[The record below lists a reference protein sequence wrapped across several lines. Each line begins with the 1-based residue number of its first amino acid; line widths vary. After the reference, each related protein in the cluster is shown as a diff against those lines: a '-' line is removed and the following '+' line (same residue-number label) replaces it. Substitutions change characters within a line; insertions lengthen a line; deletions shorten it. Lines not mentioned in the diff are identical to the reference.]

1 MERAF
6 LAGFGFGGALLAA
19 APAAAGDGPVVVRL
33 GGETLRIPAAVLRDG
48 PPPFWERALHALGL
62 SAPPVFARLPDA
74 ELPALA
80 PGRRAD
86 GRGGFEWSMEAF
98 GPGGERAW
106 RRAER
111 EFAARV
117 WFGREGFGDAE
128 VQPHA
133 SGLHRVQ
140 PRDWRAGDWLAVRT
154 PPAPARP
161 APADL
166 LAARCWTLGMPPATC
181 AVEFLHRGLLVRFD
195 VAERDLRLLD
205 ALRDAVR
212 RRIDAWREAP

>member
-19 APAAAGDGPVVVRL
+19 APAAAADGPVVVRL

-74 ELPALA
+74 ELAALA

-86 GRGGFEWSMEAF
+86 GRGGFEWSMEAY

-111 EFAARV
+111 EFAAQV
-117 WFGREGFGDAE
+117 WFGREGFEDAE

-140 PRDWRAGDWLAVRT
+140 PRD
-154 PPAPARP
+154 
-161 APADL
+161 
-166 LAARCWTLGMPPATC
+166 
-181 AVEFLHRGLLVRFD
+181 
-195 VAERDLRLLD
+195 
-205 ALRDAVR
+205 
-212 RRIDAWREAP
+212 